1 MQRGSARIGGG
12 EIAYEVRG
20 DGPTLLL
27 LHAFPLG
34 RCMWEP
40 QVEAL
45 CARFRLARFDCRGF
59 GASPPGD
66 SLLTM
71 ERYADDAVGLLDH
84 LGLSQA
90 VVIGLSMG
98 GYAAFALVRR
108 HPLRLRGLVLADTR
122 AEPDTEGARQER
134 ALLAERVRREGAE
147 AAAEVFLPRLLG
159 KTSQEQRPELVARVR
174 ATILGNRPRGI
185 SDALAGLAA
194 RADSRPTLR
203 EIRVPT
209 LVLCGDEDTLT
220 PPLDARK
227 MAEAIPGSRLGVI
240 PRAGHLANLENPEA
254 FNAALE
260 GFLGSLGG

>member
-20 DGPTLLL
+20 VGPTLLL
-27 LHAFPLG
+27 LHAFPLA
-34 RCMWEP
+34 RCMWDP

-45 CARFRLARFDCRGF
+45 CSRFRVARFDCRGF

-66 SLLTM
+66 ALLTM

-90 VVIGLSMG
+90 VAIGLSMG
-98 GYAAFALVRR
+98 GYAGFAMVRR
-108 HPLRLRGLVLADTR
+108 HLLRLRGLVLADTR
-122 AEPDTEGARQER
+122 AEPDSEGSRQER
-134 ALLAERVRREGAE
+134 ARLAERVRHEGAG

-159 KTSQEQRPELVARVR
+159 KTSHEQRPELVARVR

-185 SDALAGLAA
+185 CDALAGLAA

-209 LVLCGDEDTLT
+209 LVLCGKEDTLT
-220 PPLDARK
+220 PPPDARK
-227 MAEAIPGSRLGVI
+227 MAEAIPGSRFEMI
-240 PRAGHLANLENPEA
+240 PRAGHLANLENPAA

-260 GFLGSLGG
+260 GFLASLGG